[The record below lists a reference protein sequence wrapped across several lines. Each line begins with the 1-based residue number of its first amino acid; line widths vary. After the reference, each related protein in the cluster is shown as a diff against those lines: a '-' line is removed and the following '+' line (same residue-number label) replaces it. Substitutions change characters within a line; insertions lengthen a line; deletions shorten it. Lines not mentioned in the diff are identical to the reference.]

1 MKHKTLLMKQ
11 IIQKPHDIKTYAE
24 QAEIYSWFLYR
35 SAPAYQNEEF
45 RFLIQPA
52 AKQNKC
58 HRISFQIGCF
68 SSNIKMFLAFHIVQ
82 TMLNIKP
89 PKQIFQTYNV
99 FPAEDLA
106 IDIEGCQGHMA
117 LPSSNLVKLQ
127 FYSIVSRPFGNA

>member
-52 AKQNKC
+52 AKQNKY

-89 PKQIFQTYNV
+89 PQT
-99 FPAEDLA
+99 DL
-106 IDIEGCQGHMA
+106 
-117 LPSSNLVKLQ
+117 SNLQCFSCRRPSHWHWRL
-127 FYSIVSRPFGNA
+127 SRPYGITQLKPRQATILFHSF